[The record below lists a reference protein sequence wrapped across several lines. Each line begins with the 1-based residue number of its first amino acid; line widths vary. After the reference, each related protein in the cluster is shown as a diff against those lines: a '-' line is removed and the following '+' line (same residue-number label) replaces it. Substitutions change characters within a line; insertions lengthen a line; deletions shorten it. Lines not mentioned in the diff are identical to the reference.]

1 MLVILGL
8 VVGVRVV
15 RKTEDIGSTLIAVA
29 VGARWSRSGRWRCCR
44 RTERTDNRQH
54 VRPAIKV
61 GLSTASVYPLRTEAA
76 FEYAARLGYDGV
88 ELMVWAES
96 VSQDIDAVERSPRA
110 TACPCCRVHAPCL
123 LISQR
128 VWGSNPIAKLERSVA
143 PPSSSVPRPV
153 VVHPPFRWQRRY
165 AEGFAE
171 QVAELES
178 SQRGDGRGGEHVPVP
193 RRPLL
198 RDGQP
203 SIERMRKR
211 GGTPGVA
218 ISAFAPSYDP
228 LDGEHAHYTLDLSHS
243 ATAGTDAID
252 MAKRMGEGLV
262 HLHLCDGSGAAT
274 DEHLVPG
281 RGTQPTVEVCQ
292 MLAAGD
298 FSGHVILE
306 VTTSRRATAAERE
319 ELLIESL
326 EFARAHLLR

>member
-1 MLVILGL
+1 
-8 VVGVRVV
+8 
-15 RKTEDIGSTLIAVA
+15 
-29 VGARWSRSGRWRCCR
+29 
-44 RTERTDNRQH
+44 

-96 VSQDIDAVERSPRA
+96 ISQDIDAIERLSERYDMP
-110 TACPCCRVHAPCL
+110 VLSLHAPCL

-128 VWGSNPIAKLERSVA
+128 VWGANPISKLERSVQA
-143 PPSSSVPRPV
+143 AEQLGAQTV

-165 AEGFAE
+165 AEGFTE

-178 SQRGDGRGGEHVPVP
+178 RGEVMVAVENMFPFRADRFFGTGE
-193 RRPLL
+193 
-198 RDGQP
+198 P

-243 ATAGTDAID
+243 ATAGTDAME
-252 MAKRMGEGLV
+252 MAERMGDGLV

-281 RGTQPTVEVCQ
+281 RGTQPAVEICQ
-292 MLAAGD
+292 MLAAGA

-306 VTTSRRATAAERE
+306 VTTSRARNATERE
-319 ELLIESL
+319 ELLTESL